1 MRYKLLEFLECPET
15 GQDLVL
21 EAFHEKDKEIY
32 EGLLKTKDGKF
43 VYPIVN
49 GIPRLLPMSLQGELR
64 KYHKEFF
71 RKYGKVFPKTN
82 NIGNSGVI
90 RDSKRTIKSYSYQ
103 WRTFDEML
111 KEWKRY
117 FDDYMKP
124 FKPSFFKGKK
134 VLDVGCG
141 YGRVA
146 YYSAKYGAEVFA
158 MDLSEAVESA
168 YKNTGEFPNCHIVQ
182 GSIYNIPFKKKFDL
196 IYSVGVIQHTPKKEE
211 SFRKLAEKMKKD
223 TLLYIWV
230 YSKRK
235 GVYNLIYPL
244 RKFTTNMPFRM
255 LKIFCFCCA
264 VAQSILI
271 LFPYK
276 LLILSNIKSF
286 KKLAEKIP
294 YTTYAYYPFR
304 YNYADWFDRL
314 SVPLTDGFSKIE
326 VENWFKKLDLRDI
339 MVIPRATGWRG
350 IGRK

>member
-71 RKYGKVFPKTN
+71 RKYGKIFPKTN

-134 VLDVGCG
+134 
-141 YGRVA
+141 
-146 YYSAKYGAEVFA
+146 S
-158 MDLSEAVESA
+158 
-168 YKNTGEFPNCHIVQ
+168 
-182 GSIYNIPFKKKFDL
+182 
-196 IYSVGVIQHTPKKEE
+196 
-211 SFRKLAEKMKKD
+211 
-223 TLLYIWV
+223 
-230 YSKRK
+230 
-235 GVYNLIYPL
+235 
-244 RKFTTNMPFRM
+244 
-255 LKIFCFCCA
+255 
-264 VAQSILI
+264 
-271 LFPYK
+271 
-276 LLILSNIKSF
+276 
-286 KKLAEKIP
+286 
-294 YTTYAYYPFR
+294 
-304 YNYADWFDRL
+304 
-314 SVPLTDGFSKIE
+314 
-326 VENWFKKLDLRDI
+326 
-339 MVIPRATGWRG
+339 
-350 IGRK
+350 